1 MKINPLA
8 LTKSREYLGLSLEE
22 AATILG
28 YKKEK
33 LALWERTEEGQR
45 QLFEAKEHPTYKQ
58 LTHIAKKYCRNI
70 YNFYAEEWDEQDFKI
85 STFSISAFTLTY
97 IFCFLCQRFFDI
109 FC

>member
-85 STFSISAFTLTY
+85 STFRIRISAFSAK
-97 IFCFLCQRFFDI
+97 FFVL
-109 FC
+109 

>member
-58 LTHIAKKYCRNI
+58 LTHLQKKTVVEI
-70 YNFYAEEWDEQDFKI
+70 YNFSPKMGASFFFNSQKLFASSKERPKY
-85 STFSISAFTLTY
+85 SSN
-97 IFCFLCQRFFDI
+97 FLSSVLC
-109 FC
+109 